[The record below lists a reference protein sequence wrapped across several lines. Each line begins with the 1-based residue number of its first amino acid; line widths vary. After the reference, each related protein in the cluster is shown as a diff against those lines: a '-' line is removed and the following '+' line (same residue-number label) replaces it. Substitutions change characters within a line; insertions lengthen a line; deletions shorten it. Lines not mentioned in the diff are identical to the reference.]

1 MTSGDLL
8 NNNWR
13 KAMEILADII
23 EQDASAKSGLK
34 LRLAV
39 ATALT
44 FAYPVRSQAIWSNLI
59 DGMKTYHQF
68 VKWAEDKVFL
78 SPFYEGTAWHLRY
91 IVDSWQTDGELL
103 WARGNIPQDFK
114 NEGRVADVTHK
125 MVSYKML
132 NDKGVSVHKGP
143 EFYDYKPLTLAVYHE
158 YDAVCGGIS
167 RFAVG
172 MSQAHGVPAL
182 MVGQP
187 GHCAYI
193 WYKNKKWVLGNNIS
207 GWAKSRT
214 HSHIQYTWKRPAP
227 FFPVM
232 ERAQM
237 NLNDYRLS
245 EKLRVAAKFARGKNQ
260 FGLLE
265 AASVTCPHNYA
276 VWMDLEIA
284 IEQPNLLRNEVHS
297 AMLNTLK
304 TVQGKYG

>member
-1 MTSGDLL
+1 M
-8 NNNWR
+8 
-13 KAMEILADII
+13 
-23 EQDASAKSGLK
+23 
-34 LRLAV
+34 
-39 ATALT
+39 
-44 FAYPVRSQAIWSNLI
+44 
-59 DGMKTYHQF
+59 
-68 VKWAEDKVFL
+68 
-78 SPFYEGTAWHLRY
+78 
-91 IVDSWQTDGELL
+91 
-103 WARGNIPQDFK
+103 
-114 NEGRVADVTHK
+114 
-125 MVSYKML
+125 
-132 NDKGVSVHKGP
+132 
-143 EFYDYKPLTLAVYHE
+143 
-158 YDAVCGGIS
+158 CGGIS

-172 MSQAHGVPAL
+172 MSLAHGVPAL

-232 ERAQM
+232 ERAPM

-260 FGLLE
+260 LGLFE

-284 IEQPNLLRNEVHS
+284 IEQPSLSRNEVHF

-304 TVQGKYG
+304 TYRENMAKVNKIALKKAGSTDCNPDKAYNILIHDSCWVYTQELGSSNI